1 MHALRCPRPASALAS
16 VLALACLLGQAPAM
30 AASLG
35 VQVLSSAGQ
44 ALEHAAVFLESR
56 EARSASKPMKAVE
69 VQQIDKRFDP
79 LVSIVTT
86 GTELHF
92 PNRDKVR
99 HHVYSFSAPKA
110 FELKLYTGTP
120 SKPVLFDKPGIVVL
134 GCNIH
139 DRMMAWVVVVD
150 TPHFARTGADG
161 HASLRDV
168 PPGSYRLRVWHPE
181 LPPGSPA
188 TDSAIVVP
196 AGAMSTTVRLAG
208 KSA

>member
-1 MHALRCPRPASALAS
+1 MHPLHHLRPSTALATLL
-16 VLALACLLGQAPAM
+16 VLACLLWQAPAA

-44 ALEHAAVFLESR
+44 PLEHAAVFLESR
-56 EARSASKPMKAVE
+56 EARSAAKPMKAVE

-79 LVSIVTT
+79 LVTIVTT
-86 GTELHF
+86 GSELHF

-150 TPHFARTGADG
+150 TPHFGRTGVDG
-161 HASLRDV
+161 QASLRDV
-168 PPGSYRLRVWHPE
+168 PPGSYHLRVWHPE
-181 LPPGSPA
+181 MPPGSPA
-188 TDSAIVVP
+188 FDTAIVIP
-196 AGAMSTTVRLAG
+196 AGTLSTTVRLAG
-208 KSA
+208 KAG

>member
-1 MHALRCPRPASALAS
+1 MHPLRRPHPATALAT
-16 VLALACLLGQAPAM
+16 LIALACVFWQASAA

-35 VQVLSSAGQ
+35 VQVLSSTGQ
-44 ALEHAAVFLESR
+44 PLEHAAVFLESR
-56 EARSASKPMKAVE
+56 EARSAIKPMKGVE

-79 LVSIVTT
+79 LVTIVTT

-110 FELKLYTGTP
+110 FELKLYTGSPTN
-120 SKPVLFDKPGIVVL
+120 PVLFDKPGIVVL

-150 TPHFARTGADG
+150 TPYFGRSGADG
-161 HASLRDV
+161 QASLRDV
-168 PPGSYRLRVWHPE
+168 PPGSYHLRVWHPE
-181 LPPGSPA
+181 MPPGSA
-188 TDSAIVVP
+188 AMDIALVVP
-196 AGAMSTTVRLAG
+196 AGALSTTVRLAG
-208 KSA
+208 KAA